1 MTTEET
7 KKFLNH
13 CYSLLP
19 FEIQQALSSPRT
31 AEVIDL
37 IAAES
42 HFDEYQT
49 EALELETII
58 VMYGLNHPSKFIRN
72 IQNELRIPYD
82 LAKEVAEK
90 INIQIFRP
98 IRESLKKIHGITD
111 QQPTTNDLQQKSE
124 VEIRNYELGNV
135 QKTTASST
143 NYKLPS
149 TISQVTPAPFPS
161 ANGAETDLSQEKIL
175 KDIETPAGGG
185 FTTSELQSVESEG
198 QDGGQ
203 VSEASHPASS
213 ADMLHSFTTSKDKQA
228 GTDLL
233 EDKLTTISKLP
244 KAEYE
249 HIEEAPKK
257 SLSSKTYNADPY
269 REAIE

>member
-1 MTTEET
+1 MPREI
-7 KKFLNH
+7 KKFLQSQEIVDKFGVIEEKF
-13 CYSLLP
+13 SLNTR
-19 FEIQQALSSPRT
+19 QA
-31 AEVIDL
+31 
-37 IAAES
+37 
-42 HFDEYQT
+42 
-49 EALELETII
+49 EALENEVIFVMLGFEHPTIL
-58 VMYGLNHPSKFIRN
+58 VRN
-72 IQNELRIPYD
+72 IQPSLKISEER
-82 LAKEVAEK
+82 AKTIGQE
-90 INIQIFRP
+90 INTQIFRP

-111 QQPTTNDLQQKSE
+111 QQPTTDDLQQTESDQRLTTNDLQQKSE

-213 ADMLHSFTTSKDKQA
+213 ADMLHSFTASKDKQP
-228 GTDLL
+228 GTDFL

-269 REAIE
+269 REAVE

>member
-1 MTTEET
+1 MG
-7 KKFLNH
+7 LAH
-13 CYSLLP
+13 P
-19 FEIQQALSSPRT
+19 
-31 AEVIDL
+31 AEFV
-37 IAAES
+37 
-42 HFDEYQT
+42 
-49 EALELETII
+49 
-58 VMYGLNHPSKFIRN
+58 KN
-72 IQNELRIPYD
+72 IQKTLSLEYEK
-82 LAKEVAEK
+82 AKGVGQDVNTEV
-90 INIQIFRP
+90 FRP

-111 QQPTTNDLQQKSE
+111 QQPTTDDLQQTESDQRLTTNDLQQKSE